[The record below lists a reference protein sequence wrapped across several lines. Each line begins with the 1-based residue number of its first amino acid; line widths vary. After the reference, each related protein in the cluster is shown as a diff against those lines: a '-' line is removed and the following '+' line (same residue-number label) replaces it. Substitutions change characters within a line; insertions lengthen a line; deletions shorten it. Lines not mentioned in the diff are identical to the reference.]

1 MLDYNHRNDNS
12 QINSQTVTEQ
22 INKNIDKWLVWE
34 RELQAIRKYLG
45 ASRLGVPCSRALQY
59 EYMAAEN
66 NESYP
71 LDGQTLRIFETGHVF
86 EELAIR
92 WLRFSGFRLD
102 TRDENGQQ
110 FGFKAAHGK
119 IAGHV
124 DGIITGIPLTLT
136 LKLPCPMLWEV
147 KTMSGKNWRET
158 VKKGL
163 VLSKPVYAAQIAL
176 YQAYMEDTIP
186 DISKN
191 PCLFT
196 AINKD
201 TSEIYAELIPFDA
214 ELAQRMSDKAVN
226 IIKATEAGETLP
238 RGFSSKEVF
247 DCKICPYQ
255 TKCWGD

>member
-1 MLDYNHRNDNS
+1 MISISLGDILSGNDHAYRINILINQMLEAKEKKEP
-12 QINSQTVTEQ
+12 V
-22 INKNIDKWLVWE
+22 
-34 RELQAIRKYLG
+34 RKYLG

-59 EYMAAEN
+59 EYIRAISGKTIQLYN
-66 NESYP
+66 P
-71 LDGQTLRIFETGHVF
+71 DRLRNFEVGRLF
-86 EELAIR
+86 EKLLIE
-92 WLRFSGFRLD
+92 WLQHSGFKLITHD
-102 TRDENGQQ
+102 KDGKQ
-110 FGFKAAHGK
+110 FGFAVADGK
-119 IAGHV
+119 IAGHI
-124 DGIITGIPLTLT
+124 DGVIVNAPSS
-136 LKLPCPMLWEV
+136 LKLPCPMLWET
-147 KTMSGKNWRET
+147 KSMNNKSWNDT

-201 TSEIYAELIPFDA
+201 TSEIYVELIPFDA

-226 IIKATEAGETLP
+226 IIRATEADETLP